1 MEWILDIIQLNTCE
15 NAVLSRVNLEHFVL
29 TKYLPEPKFLS
40 NMYIGCF
47 AYQTFIFKEQMEGGF
62 LFLLV

>member
-29 TKYLPEPKFLS
+29 TKYLPGPKFLS
-40 NMYIGCF
+40 NMYIGFF
-47 AYQTFIFKEQMEGGF
+47 AYQTFYR
-62 LFLLV
+62 